1 MSKGHYVCQRAA
13 HAIIAEFGP
22 IRVSSDALSAINL
35 FLDEFLALLIMSAS
49 TLDLVLLKTAVV
61 QLLPHSLG
69 KNSLVEA
76 EIELKHQ
83 IEAEQHD
90 FTTYEKMR
98 HTVYP
103 PEQII
108 PLLQLACTDYCTLAA
123 ENHSSNAPHLQND
136 TITIAPVVVI
146 YVTAIVEHIAE
157 YILNSVAIA
166 ADQADAEHIRVKE
179 VLLALLDDPQVN
191 KLFRRMSLK
200 EKLEK
205 RASTYNNQYLPTPS
219 PSPISFKRDTST
231 HHNPDISFNEF
242 LEGESTEET
251 RATPSSNC
259 SMRSSDSIS
268 DRPLSIMSNGTV
280 KSSGSKSRFN
290 FFGNKEKRNSIS
302 LSFSSS
308 KRSPMTSPTA
318 PTFQTSVN
326 DFDDLIRSGNTKKVS
341 LTPNRLRSIEIKD
354 DVTPWERFSTSNPK
368 ISQKSKK
375 RATSP
380 PPPLPPLPRLTR
392 GDSPPLTPAS
402 SVASRPSQKSRHSI
416 IYEDKPPTKSSIRS
430 YSTHEELLVD
440 ETTNLMRNSSR
451 MSTSGSLYSNHSRMS
466 NTSGGSSSK
475 EEKTKPRFERP
486 SSMVVKR
493 ASMGSRP
500 PSFHEN
506 VLMDVNGN
514 ILMAAA
520 AGSVETTSKTF
531 EDLRQQY
538 EKRNP
543 PIVPKINEEQ
553 QDMIYVMPS
562 IPSRP
567 QMSGNHHRNQ
577 KPRTVDRGCQTDIIP
592 LHALTLEEQDEDEE
606 WFIEEEEWE
615 DHAEEE
621 KFVAEWLLGNE

>member
-1 MSKGHYVCQRAA
+1 MVY
-13 HAIIAEFGP
+13 IA
-22 IRVSSDALSAINL
+22 
-35 FLDEFLALLIMSAS
+35 
-49 TLDLVLLKTAVV
+49 
-61 QLLPHSLG
+61 
-69 KNSLVEA
+69 
-76 EIELKHQ
+76 
-83 IEAEQHD
+83 
-90 FTTYEKMR
+90 
-98 HTVYP
+98 
-103 PEQII
+103 
-108 PLLQLACTDYCTLAA
+108 
-123 ENHSSNAPHLQND
+123 
-136 TITIAPVVVI
+136 
-146 YVTAIVEHIAE
+146 
-157 YILNSVAIA
+157 
-166 ADQADAEHIRVKE
+166 
-179 VLLALLDDPQVN
+179 
-191 KLFRRMSLK
+191 
-200 EKLEK
+200 
-205 RASTYNNQYLPTPS
+205 
-219 PSPISFKRDTST
+219 T
-231 HHNPDISFNEF
+231 HHKDYFNPDISFNEF
-242 LEGESTEET
+242 LEGDSTEES

-354 DVTPWERFSTSNPK
+354 DVTPWERFSISNPK
-368 ISQKSKK
+368 ASQKSKK

-380 PPPLPPLPRLTR
+380 PPPLPPLPRLTKN
-392 GDSPPLTPAS
+392 DSPPLTPAS

-430 YSTHEELLVD
+430 YSTHEDLLVE
-440 ETTNLMRNSSR
+440 ETTNLMRNPSR
-451 MSTSGSLYSNHSRMS
+451 MSTSGSLYSNHSRLS
-466 NTSGGSSSK
+466 TTSGSSNSK
-475 EEKTKPRFERP
+475 EEKMKPRFERP

-531 EDLRQQY
+531 DDLRQQY
-538 EKRNP
+538 EKRNSS
-543 PIVPKINEEQ
+543 IPKKNEEP
-553 QDMIYVMPS
+553 DMIYVTPS
-562 IPSRP
+562 IPSRS

-592 LHALTLEEQDEDEE
+592 LHTLTLEEQDEE

-615 DHAEEE
+615 DHVEEE